1 MLRFCFFRSSYID
14 FKLML
19 QFLLSK
25 IHSVIFFQLIIPDL
39 TLPFALICSL
49 QIGKRDVFMVFQP
62 VYPVPHFLHLIDKI
76 FPAGGTFFTVQNRH
90 GDLLH
95 IALYFSFFGL
105 FQKLVGIFFIR
116 HDIFPGVSRKGFPF
130 LCHMKPLF
138 QTLFIVTFFEIFQ
151 IMLAPAKLMSIF
163 ITHGIHNKMTVYMS
177 SINVCGN

>member
-25 IHSVIFFQLIIPDL
+25 IHSVIFFQLIIPDF
-39 TLPFALICSL
+39 TLPFALIRSL
-49 QIGKRDVFMVFQP
+49 QIGKCNVFMIFLP
-62 VYPVPHFLHLIDKI
+62 VYPIPLFLHLIDKL
-76 FPAGGTFFTVQNRH
+76 FPAGSTFFTIQNRH

-95 IALYFSFFGL
+95 ITLYFTFFGL
-105 FQKLVGIFFIR
+105 FQKLIGIFFIR
-116 HDIFPGVSRKGFPF
+116 HGIFPGVSGKGFPF

-138 QTLFIVTFFEIFQ
+138 QALLIITFFEIFQ

-163 ITHGIHNKMTVYMS
+163 ITHGIHNKVTMYMS
-177 SINVCGN
+177 FINVCGN